1 MSTSPGELQ
10 PGSEPPQG
18 GGEIPHEMSLV
29 EHLIELRSR
38 LLRSVVGVL
47 LVFLALFPF
56 AQTLYTWLA
65 QPLLARMPAGT
76 SMIAT
81 GVTTPFFVPMK
92 VTGLAALLL
101 ALPWVLY
108 QMWAFVAPGL
118 YAHERRWVGPL
129 VLASTG
135 LFFTGMAFAYY
146 AVMPMVFTFVTGFAP
161 EGVAVMTDIAA
172 YFDFVLGLFIA
183 FGVTFE
189 VPVLVVVLIAAGIVS
204 PARLREGRPY
214 VIVGA
219 FVVGA
224 IFTPPDVISQLMMAI
239 PLWLLFELGVL
250 IGARL
255 VPAGDNAAP
264 R

>member
-1 MSTSPGELQ
+1 MSESLPPGVEDI
-10 PGSEPPQG
+10 PQ
-18 GGEIPHEMSLV
+18 EMSLV
-29 EHLIELRSR
+29 DHLIELRSR
-38 LLRSVVGVL
+38 LLRGVVGLV
-47 LVFLALFPF
+47 LVFLCLFPF
-56 AQTLYTWLA
+56 AQSLYTWLA
-65 QPLLARMPAGT
+65 QPLLAKMPAGT

-81 GVTTPFFVPMK
+81 GVVTPFFVPLK

-108 QMWAFVAPGL
+108 QVWAFVAPGL
-118 YAHERRWVGPL
+118 YAHEKRWVGPL
-129 VLASTG
+129 VVASTL
-135 LFFTGMAFAYY
+135 LFFAGMAFAYF
-146 AVMPMVFTFVTGFAP
+146 AVLPMVFGFITGFAP

-189 VPVLVVVLIAAGIVS
+189 VPVLVVVLIAAGIVT
-204 PARLREGRPY
+204 PQKLRDSRPY

-219 FVVGA
+219 FVLGA

-250 IGARL
+250 VGARFE
-255 VPAGDNAAP
+255 PATQ
-264 R
+264 

>member
-1 MSTSPGELQ
+1 MTDPLPSGADAV
-10 PGSEPPQG
+10 PQ
-18 GGEIPHEMSLV
+18 EMSLV

-38 LLRSVVGVL
+38 LLRGVVGL
-47 LVFLALFPF
+47 LVVFVCLFPF
-56 AQTLYTWLA
+56 AQDLYTWLA
-65 QPLLARMPAGT
+65 QPLLAKMPAGT

-81 GVTTPFFVPMK
+81 GVVTPFFVPVK
-92 VTGLAALLL
+92 VTGLAALLV

-108 QMWAFVAPGL
+108 QVWAFVAPGL
-118 YAHERRWVGPL
+118 YAHEKRWVGPL
-129 VLASTG
+129 VVASTL
-135 LFFTGMAFAYY
+135 LFFVGMAFAYY
-146 AVMPMVFTFVTGFAP
+146 AVLPMVFGFITGFAP

-189 VPVLVVVLIAAGIVS
+189 VPVLVVVLIAAGIVT
-204 PARLREGRPY
+204 PAKLREWRPY

-219 FVVGA
+219 FVIGA

-239 PLWLLFELGVL
+239 PLWILYELGIVV
-250 IGARL
+250 GARFEP
-255 VPAGDNAAP
+255 VN

>member
-1 MSTSPGELQ
+1 M
-10 PGSEPPQG
+10 SEPAPPG
-18 GGEIPHEMSLV
+18 GDDIPEEMSLV
-29 EHLIELRSR
+29 DHLVELRSR

-47 LVFLALFPF
+47 VVFAGLVPF
-56 AQTLYTWLA
+56 AQQIYTWLA
-65 QPLLARMPAGT
+65 HPLLARLPAGT

-92 VTGLAALLL
+92 VAALAAFLL

-108 QMWAFVAPGL
+108 QAWAFVAPGL
-118 YAHERRWVGPL
+118 YAHEKRWVGPL
-129 VLASTG
+129 VVASTG
-135 LFFTGMAFAYY
+135 LFFAGMAFAYY
-146 AVMPMVFTFVTGFAP
+146 AVMPMVFAFVTGFAP

-189 VPVLVVVLIAAGIVS
+189 VPVLVVVLVATGIVT
-204 PARLREGRPY
+204 PAKLRESRPY

-224 IFTPPDVISQLMMAI
+224 IFTPPDVVSQLMMAV
-239 PLWLLFELGVL
+239 PLCILFEIGVL
-250 IGARL
+250 VGARFA
-255 VPAGDNAAP
+255 PAG

>member
-1 MSTSPGELQ
+1 
-10 PGSEPPQG
+10 
-18 GGEIPHEMSLV
+18 MSLV

-38 LLRSVVGVL
+38 LLRGVVGL
-47 LVFLALFPF
+47 LVVFVCLFPF
-56 AQTLYTWLA
+56 AQDLYTWLA
-65 QPLLARMPAGT
+65 QPLLAKMPAGT

-81 GVTTPFFVPMK
+81 GVVTPFFVPVK
-92 VTGLAALLL
+92 VTGLAALLV

-108 QMWAFVAPGL
+108 QVWAFVAPGL
-118 YAHERRWVGPL
+118 YAHEKRWVGPL
-129 VLASTG
+129 VVASTL
-135 LFFTGMAFAYY
+135 LFFVGMAFAYY
-146 AVMPMVFTFVTGFAP
+146 AVLPMVFGFITGFAP

-189 VPVLVVVLIAAGIVS
+189 VPVLVVVLIAAGIVT
-204 PARLREGRPY
+204 PAKLREWRPY

-219 FVVGA
+219 FVIGA

-239 PLWLLFELGVL
+239 PLWILYELGIVV
-250 IGARL
+250 GARFEP
-255 VPAGDNAAP
+255 VN

>member
-1 MSTSPGELQ
+1 MTDPLPSGADAV
-10 PGSEPPQG
+10 PQ
-18 GGEIPHEMSLV
+18 EMSLV

-38 LLRSVVGVL
+38 LLSGVVGL
-47 LVFLALFPF
+47 LVVFVCLFPF
-56 AQTLYTWLA
+56 AQDLYTWLA
-65 QPLLARMPAGT
+65 QPLLAKMPAGT

-81 GVTTPFFVPMK
+81 GVVTPFFVPVK
-92 VTGLAALLL
+92 VTGLAALLV

-108 QMWAFVAPGL
+108 QVWAFVAPGL
-118 YAHERRWVGPL
+118 YAHEKRWVGPL
-129 VLASTG
+129 VVASTL
-135 LFFTGMAFAYY
+135 LFFVGMAFAYY
-146 AVMPMVFTFVTGFAP
+146 AVLPMVFGFITGFAP

-189 VPVLVVVLIAAGIVS
+189 VPVLVVVLIAAGIVT
-204 PARLREGRPY
+204 PAKLREWRPY

-219 FVVGA
+219 FVIGA

-239 PLWLLFELGVL
+239 PLWILYELGIVV
-250 IGARL
+250 GARFEP
-255 VPAGDNAAP
+255 VN

>member
-1 MSTSPGELQ
+1 M
-10 PGSEPPQG
+10 SEPVPPGGDDIPQ
-18 GGEIPHEMSLV
+18 EMSLV
-29 EHLIELRSR
+29 DHLVELRSR

-47 LVFLALFPF
+47 VVFVGLVPF
-56 AQTLYTWLA
+56 AQQIYTWLA
-65 QPLLARMPAGT
+65 HPLLARLPAGT

-92 VTGLAALLL
+92 VAALAAFLL

-108 QMWAFVAPGL
+108 QAWAFVAPGL
-118 YAHERRWVGPL
+118 YAHEKRWVGPL
-129 VLASTG
+129 VVASTG
-135 LFFTGMAFAYY
+135 LFFAGMAFAYY
-146 AVMPMVFTFVTGFAP
+146 AVMPMVFAFVTGFAP

-189 VPVLVVVLIAAGIVS
+189 VPVLVVVLVATGIVT
-204 PARLREGRPY
+204 PAKLRESRPY

-224 IFTPPDVISQLMMAI
+224 IFTPPDVVSQLMMAV
-239 PLWLLFELGVL
+239 PLCILFEIGVL
-250 IGARL
+250 VGARFA
-255 VPAGDNAAP
+255 PAS

>member
-1 MSTSPGELQ
+1 MTDPLPSGADAV
-10 PGSEPPQG
+10 PQ
-18 GGEIPHEMSLV
+18 EMSLV

-38 LLRSVVGVL
+38 LLRGVVGL
-47 LVFLALFPF
+47 LVVFVCLFPF
-56 AQTLYTWLA
+56 AQDLYTWLA
-65 QPLLARMPAGT
+65 QPLLAKMPAGT

-81 GVTTPFFVPMK
+81 GVVTPFFVPVK
-92 VTGLAALLL
+92 VTGLAALLV

-108 QMWAFVAPGL
+108 QVWAFVAPGL
-118 YAHERRWVGPL
+118 YAHEKRWVGPL
-129 VLASTG
+129 VVASTL
-135 LFFTGMAFAYY
+135 LFFVGMAFAYY
-146 AVMPMVFTFVTGFAP
+146 AVLPMVFGFITGFAP

-189 VPVLVVVLIAAGIVS
+189 VPVLVVVLIAAGVVT
-204 PARLREGRPY
+204 PAKLREWRPY

-219 FVVGA
+219 FVIGA

-239 PLWLLFELGVL
+239 PLWILYELGIVV
-250 IGARL
+250 GARFEP
-255 VPAGDNAAP
+255 VN